1 MANVTDFSKEISYA
15 SKVVANQWPGVIE
28 ADDVEQELYLLLLER
43 PGSVEKLATMTSE
56 ERRNSLVHV
65 GHQIGSRYKNDY
77 ELFSGNCY
85 YGTEHVRAILESG
98 LLTVARRDLG
108 DMKETLTD
116 FLDLHE
122 AFDYMK
128 RVSEEYAQ
136 IVWSYYV
143 EGSYDTGTGARYER
157 LRRAIR
163 SLTEL
168 MNQAHRRRSG
178 KFHQGPG
185 ARKAISNEKARII
198 SQRQYAGRN
207 DGFNSFAQ

>member
-1 MANVTDFSKEISYA
+1 MTNVTDFSKEISYA
-15 SKVVANQWPGVIE
+15 SKVVANQWPGVIQ

-122 AFDYMK
+122 AFDALK
-128 RVSEEYAQ
+128 NSNQNAAQ
-136 IVWSYYV
+136 IIWSMFA
-143 EGSYDTGTGARYER
+143 EKDYDLSTGKARMY
-157 LRRAIR
+157 LSRAVK

-178 KFHQGPG
+178 EFHQGPG

>member
-122 AFDYMK
+122 AYDALKLSNGRYAALVWETYVDGRTEFTE
-128 RVSEEYAQ
+128 SERRT
-136 IVWSYYV
+136 V
-143 EGSYDTGTGARYER
+143 
-157 LRRAIR
+157 RRAVK

-185 ARKAISNEKARII
+185 ARKAISNEKARTI